1 MTALIE
7 KRNLKFTAAVNE
19 LLVAC
24 AAHQPPED
32 PVELLLSA
40 TVENLPVKPGEGGEE
55 ERKGLREKQEDLE
68 FFQRNPDKRPPIE
81 SIIREIKEQDEYRD
95 QIVEDG
101 HRVFDARNATYGAFT
116 CVQSPPGD

>member
-7 KRNLKFTAAVNE
+7 KRNVKFTAAVNE

-24 AAHQPPED
+24 AAHQPPGD
-32 PVELLLSA
+32 PVSLLLSA
-40 TVENLPVKPGEGGEE
+40 TIENLPVKPGEGGEE

-68 FFQRNPDKRPPIE
+68 FFQRNPEKRPPIE
-81 SIIREIKEQDEYRD
+81 SIIREIREQDEYRD

-101 HRVFDARNATYGAFT
+101 HRVFNARDAVYGASRLT
-116 CVQSPPGD
+116 LTLYS